1 MTEPFESP
9 RFSRCGILRNGALAK
24 FPKNGYSRNKSKTAL
39 TIVTLLPLFPLE
51 LVLLPGVPLPLHI
64 FEPRYKEMIAECIE
78 QKKPFGVVRA
88 SSDGVADIGCTA
100 EIMSVTKKYD
110 DGRMDI
116 ITRGVERFEVVEVNE
131 DRSFLQAEIS
141 VVEDEPEK
149 PPADMVTQA
158 VRLHA
163 EIAKLAG
170 AEPSGPDERA
180 GNLSFLLAG
189 SLPLDLDFKQSLLS
203 TLSETKRL
211 EAVVGYLEAILP
223 GLRRA
228 AKARWN

>member
-1 MTEPFESP
+1 LS
-9 RFSRCGILRNGALAK
+9 
-24 FPKNGYSRNKSKTAL
+24 
-39 TIVTLLPLFPLE
+39 LLPLFPLE

-64 FEPRYKEMIAECIE
+64 FEPRYKEMIAECLE
-78 QKKPFGVVRA
+78 QKKLFGIVRA
-88 SSDGVADIGCTA
+88 SEEGVAEIGCTA
-100 EIMSVTKKYD
+100 EIVSVTKKYD

-116 ITRGVERFEVVEVNE
+116 LARGVERFEVLEVNE
-131 DRSFLQAEIS
+131 ERSFLQAEIS
-141 VVEDEPEK
+141 LVHDDNEEGSGKPDAPLVE
-149 PPADMVTQA
+149 QA

-170 AEPSGPDERA
+170 ADLSPADESA
-180 GNLSFLLAG
+180 SNLSFLLAG
-189 SLPLDLDFKQSLLS
+189 SLPLDLDFKQNLLS

-211 EAVVGYLEAILP
+211 EAVVGYLQAILP

>member
-1 MTEPFESP
+1 MRS
-9 RFSRCGILRNGALAK
+9 
-24 FPKNGYSRNKSKTAL
+24 
-39 TIVTLLPLFPLE
+39 LLPIFPLE

-64 FEPRYKEMIAECIE
+64 FEPRYKEMIAECLE

-100 EIMSVTKKYD
+100 EIMSVIKKYD

-116 ITRGVERFEVVEVNE
+116 LTRGVERFEVIEVNE
-131 DRSFLQAEIS
+131 DRSFLQAEVA
-141 VVEDEPEK
+141 VVQDEDNEDK
-149 PPADMVTQA
+149 PGKPASEMVAQA

-170 AEPSGPDERA
+170 AEPSGPDEHA
-180 GNLSFLLAG
+180 ANLSFLLAG

-203 TLSETKRL
+203 TLSESKRL
-211 EAVVGYLEAILP
+211 QAVVGYLEAILP

-228 AKARWN
+228 ARARWN

>member
-1 MTEPFESP
+1 MN
-9 RFSRCGILRNGALAK
+9 L
-24 FPKNGYSRNKSKTAL
+24 
-39 TIVTLLPLFPLE
+39 LLPIFPLE

-64 FEPRYKEMIAECIE
+64 FEPRYKEMITECIE
-78 QKKPFGVVRA
+78 QKKPFGVLRA
-88 SSDGVADIGCTA
+88 SSEGVADIGCTA
-100 EIMSVTKKYD
+100 EIVSVTKKYD

-116 ITRGVERFEVVEVNE
+116 LTRGVERFEVIEVNE
-131 DRSFLQAEIS
+131 ARSFLRAEIAL
-141 VVEDEPEK
+141 VLDEDENGAPSKPENE
-149 PPADMVTQA
+149 MVTHA

-170 AEPSGPDERA
+170 TEPDGPDEHA
-180 GNLSFLLAG
+180 TNLSFLLAG
-189 SLPLDLDFKQSLLS
+189 SLPLDLDFKQTLLS
-203 TLSETKRL
+203 TLSEAKRL

>member
-1 MTEPFESP
+1 VNS
-9 RFSRCGILRNGALAK
+9 
-24 FPKNGYSRNKSKTAL
+24 
-39 TIVTLLPLFPLE
+39 LLPIFPLE

-64 FEPRYKEMIAECIE
+64 FEPRYKEMIAECLE

-116 ITRGVERFEVVEVNE
+116 LTRGVDRFEVIQVNE
-131 DRSFLQAEIS
+131 DREFLQAEIS
-141 VVEDEPEK
+141 LVEDEPGK
-149 PPADMVTQA
+149 PAAQIVTQA

-170 AEPSGPDERA
+170 AEPSGPDEHA

-189 SLPLDLDFKQSLLS
+189 SLPLDLDFKQSLLA
-203 TLSETKRL
+203 TLSEAKRL

>member
-1 MTEPFESP
+1 LGS
-9 RFSRCGILRNGALAK
+9 
-24 FPKNGYSRNKSKTAL
+24 
-39 TIVTLLPLFPLE
+39 LLPIFPLD

-64 FEPRYKEMIAECIE
+64 FEPRYREMIAECLE
-78 QKKPFGVVRA
+78 RKKPFGVVRA

-116 ITRGVERFEVVEVNE
+116 LTRGVERFEVIHVNN

-141 VVEDEPEK
+141 VVQDEDEPRK
-149 PPADMVTQA
+149 PRAQLVTQA

-170 AEPSGPDERA
+170 AEPSGPDEHA
-180 GNLSFLLAG
+180 GKLSFLLAG
-189 SLPLDLDFKQSLLS
+189 SLPLDLDFKQNLLS
-203 TLSETKRL
+203 TLSEAKRL
-211 EAVVGYLEAILP
+211 EAVIGYLEAVLP

-228 AKARWN
+228 AKAQWN

>member
-1 MTEPFESP
+1 MP
-9 RFSRCGILRNGALAK
+9 I
-24 FPKNGYSRNKSKTAL
+24 
-39 TIVTLLPLFPLE
+39 FPLD

-64 FEPRYKEMIAECIE
+64 FEPRYKQMITECLE

-88 SSDGVADIGCTA
+88 TNDGIAEVGCTA

-116 ITRGVERFEVVEVNE
+116 VTRGVERFEVIQVNE
-131 DRSFLQAEIS
+131 DRDFLRAEIS
-141 VVEDEPEK
+141 VVEDGREK
-149 PPADMVTQA
+149 PSAEMVTQA

-163 EIAKLAG
+163 EIAKLAD
-170 AEPSGPDERA
+170 ADALRPDEHA

-203 TLSETKRL
+203 TLSEAKRL
-211 EAVVGYLEAILP
+211 EAVIGYLEAVLP

>member
-1 MTEPFESP
+1 VS
-9 RFSRCGILRNGALAK
+9 S
-24 FPKNGYSRNKSKTAL
+24 
-39 TIVTLLPLFPLE
+39 LLPIFPLE

-64 FEPRYKEMIAECIE
+64 FEPRYKEMIAECLE

-88 SSDGVADIGCTA
+88 SSDGVAEIGCTA

-116 ITRGVERFEVVEVNE
+116 LTRGVERFEVIHVND
-131 DRSFLQAEIS
+131 DRAFLQAEITL
-141 VVEDEPEK
+141 VEDEPEK
-149 PPADMVTQA
+149 PEAATVTQA

-170 AEPSGPDERA
+170 TDPSGPDEHA
-180 GNLSFLLAG
+180 GSLSFLLAG
-189 SLPLDLDFKQSLLS
+189 SLPLDLDFKQNLLS
-203 TLSETKRL
+203 TLSEAKRL
-211 EAVVGYLEAILP
+211 DAVVSYLQAILP

-228 AKARWN
+228 SKARWN

>member
-1 MTEPFESP
+1 VS
-9 RFSRCGILRNGALAK
+9 SL
-24 FPKNGYSRNKSKTAL
+24 
-39 TIVTLLPLFPLE
+39 VPLFPLE

-64 FEPRYKEMIAECIE
+64 FEPRYKEMIAECLE
-78 QKKPFGVVRA
+78 QQKPFGVVRA
-88 SSDGVADIGCTA
+88 SPEGVADIGCTA

-116 ITRGVERFEVVEVNE
+116 MARGLERFEVIQVNE
-131 DRSFLQAEIS
+131 DREFLQAEIA
-141 VVEDEPEK
+141 VVEDGPEK
-149 PPADMVTQA
+149 PPTEMVTQA

-163 EIAKLAG
+163 EIVKLAG
-170 AEPSGPDERA
+170 TEPSGPDDHA
-180 GNLSFLLAG
+180 SNLSFLLAG
-189 SLPLDLDFKQSLLS
+189 SLPLDLDFKQNLLS
-203 TLSETKRL
+203 TLSEAKRL

>member
-1 MTEPFESP
+1 VS
-9 RFSRCGILRNGALAK
+9 S
-24 FPKNGYSRNKSKTAL
+24 
-39 TIVTLLPLFPLE
+39 LLPIFPLE

-64 FEPRYKEMIAECIE
+64 FEPRYKEMIAECLE

-116 ITRGVERFEVVEVNE
+116 LTRGVERFEVIQVNE
-131 DRSFLQAEIS
+131 DREFLQAEIS
-141 VVEDEPEK
+141 VVQDEDEPEK
-149 PPADMVTQA
+149 PAAEMVAQA

-170 AEPSGPDERA
+170 AEPSGPDEQA

-189 SLPLDLDFKQSLLS
+189 SLPLDLDFKQNLLS
-203 TLSETKRL
+203 TLSEAKRL

>member
-1 MTEPFESP
+1 MS
-9 RFSRCGILRNGALAK
+9 S
-24 FPKNGYSRNKSKTAL
+24 
-39 TIVTLLPLFPLE
+39 LLPIFPLE

-64 FEPRYKEMIAECIE
+64 FEPRYKEMIAECLE

-88 SSDGVADIGCTA
+88 SSAGVADIGCTA

-116 ITRGVERFEVVEVNE
+116 LTRGVERFEVIHVNE

-141 VVEDEPEK
+141 VVQDEDEAGK
-149 PPADMVTQA
+149 PAAQMVTQA

-170 AEPSGPDERA
+170 AELSGPDQHA
-180 GNLSFLLAG
+180 GNLDRKS
-189 SLPLDLDFKQSLLS
+189 
-203 TLSETKRL
+203 
-211 EAVVGYLEAILP
+211 VV
-223 GLRRA
+223 
-228 AKARWN
+228 

>member
-1 MTEPFESP
+1 VS
-9 RFSRCGILRNGALAK
+9 S
-24 FPKNGYSRNKSKTAL
+24 
-39 TIVTLLPLFPLE
+39 LLPIFPLD

-64 FEPRYKEMIAECIE
+64 FEPRYKEMIAECLE

-88 SSDGVADIGCTA
+88 SSDGLADIGCTA

-116 ITRGVERFEVVEVNE
+116 LTRGVERFEVVEVNE

-149 PPADMVTQA
+149 PTTEMVTQA

-170 AEPSGPDERA
+170 AEPSGPDEHA

-189 SLPLDLDFKQSLLS
+189 SLPLDLDFKQNLLS
-203 TLSETKRL
+203 TLSEAKRL
-211 EAVVGYLEAILP
+211 EAVIGYLEAILP

-228 AKARWN
+228 SKARWN

>member
-1 MTEPFESP
+1 MS
-9 RFSRCGILRNGALAK
+9 S
-24 FPKNGYSRNKSKTAL
+24 
-39 TIVTLLPLFPLE
+39 LLPIFPLE

-64 FEPRYKEMIAECIE
+64 FEPRYKEMIAECLE

-116 ITRGVERFEVVEVNE
+116 LTRGVERFEVIEVNQ
-131 DRSFLQAEIS
+131 DRSFLQAEIA
-141 VVEDEPEK
+141 VVQDEDEPGK
-149 PPADMVTQA
+149 PAAEIVTQA
-158 VRLHA
+158 VSLHA

-170 AEPSGPDERA
+170 AEPSGPDEHA

-189 SLPLDLDFKQSLLS
+189 SLPLDLDFKQNLLA
-203 TLSETKRL
+203 TLSEAKRL

>member
-1 MTEPFESP
+1 MS
-9 RFSRCGILRNGALAK
+9 S
-24 FPKNGYSRNKSKTAL
+24 
-39 TIVTLLPLFPLE
+39 LLPLFPLE

-64 FEPRYKEMIAECIE
+64 FEPRYKEMIAECLE
-78 QKKPFGVVRA
+78 HKKPFGIVRA
-88 SSDGVADIGCTA
+88 SEEGVADVGCTA
-100 EIMSVTKKYD
+100 EIISVTKKYD

-116 ITRGVERFEVVEVNE
+116 MTRGVERFEVLQVNE
-131 DRSFLQAEIS
+131 ERSFLQAEIS
-141 VVEDEPEK
+141 VVRDEDDHGEPDA
-149 PPADMVTQA
+149 PLVQQA

-170 AEPSGPDERA
+170 AELSGPDECA
-180 GNLSFLLAG
+180 ANLSFLLAG
-189 SLPLDLDFKQSLLS
+189 SLPLDLDFKQNLLA

-211 EAVVGYLEAILP
+211 EAVVGYLQAVLP

>member
-1 MTEPFESP
+1 VNS
-9 RFSRCGILRNGALAK
+9 
-24 FPKNGYSRNKSKTAL
+24 
-39 TIVTLLPLFPLE
+39 LLPIFPLD

-64 FEPRYKEMIAECIE
+64 FEPRYKEMIAECLE
-78 QKKPFGVVRA
+78 RKKPFGVVRA
-88 SSDGVADIGCTA
+88 SSGGVADIGCTA

-116 ITRGVERFEVVEVNE
+116 LTRGVERFEVIHVNE
-131 DRSFLQAEIS
+131 DRAFLQAEIS
-141 VVEDEPEK
+141 VVQDEDEPGK
-149 PPADMVTQA
+149 PAAQMVTQA

-170 AEPSGPDERA
+170 TEPSGPDEHA

-189 SLPLDLDFKQSLLS
+189 SLPLDLDFKQNLLS

-211 EAVVGYLEAILP
+211 EAVIGYLEAVLP

-228 AKARWN
+228 AKAQWN

>member
-1 MTEPFESP
+1 
-9 RFSRCGILRNGALAK
+9 
-24 FPKNGYSRNKSKTAL
+24 
-39 TIVTLLPLFPLE
+39 
-51 LVLLPGVPLPLHI
+51 
-64 FEPRYKEMIAECIE
+64 MIAECLE

-100 EIMSVTKKYD
+100 EIMSVTKRYD

-116 ITRGVERFEVVEVNE
+116 LTRGVERFEVIEVNE
-131 DRSFLQAEIS
+131 DRAFLQAEIS
-141 VVEDEPEK
+141 VVQDQDEGGERPGK
-149 PPADMVTQA
+149 ASAGLVAQA

-163 EIAKLAG
+163 EIVKLAG

-189 SLPLDLDFKQSLLS
+189 SLPLDLDFKQSLLA
-203 TLSETKRL
+203 TLSEAKRL

>member
-1 MTEPFESP
+1 LS
-9 RFSRCGILRNGALAK
+9 S
-24 FPKNGYSRNKSKTAL
+24 
-39 TIVTLLPLFPLE
+39 LLPIFPLE

-64 FEPRYKEMIAECIE
+64 FEPRYKEMIAECLE

-116 ITRGVERFEVVEVNE
+116 LTRGVDRFEVIEVNE
-131 DRSFLQAEIS
+131 DRSFLQAEIAM
-141 VVEDEPEK
+141 VHDEDEDEDDDEDGGEHAR
-149 PPADMVTQA
+149 PAAEMVTQA

-170 AEPSGPDERA
+170 AEPSGPDEHA

-189 SLPLDLDFKQSLLS
+189 SLPLDLDFKQSLLA
-203 TLSETKRL
+203 TLSEAKRL

-228 AKARWN
+228 SKARWN

>member
-1 MTEPFESP
+1 VS
-9 RFSRCGILRNGALAK
+9 S
-24 FPKNGYSRNKSKTAL
+24 
-39 TIVTLLPLFPLE
+39 LLPLFPLE

-64 FEPRYKEMIAECIE
+64 FEPRYKEMIAECLE
-78 QKKPFGVVRA
+78 QKKPFGIVRA
-88 SSDGVADIGCTA
+88 SEEGVADVGCTA
-100 EIMSVTKKYD
+100 EIVSVTKKYD

-116 ITRGVERFEVVEVNE
+116 MTRGVERFEVLGVNE
-131 DRSFLQAEIS
+131 ERSFLQAEIS
-141 VVEDEPEK
+141 LVHDEDEDEADK
-149 PPADMVTQA
+149 PAAPLVEQA

-170 AEPSGPDERA
+170 ANISTDDRA
-180 GNLSFLLAG
+180 ANLSFLLAG
-189 SLPLDLDFKQSLLS
+189 SLPLDLDFKQNLLA

-211 EAVVGYLEAILP
+211 EAVVGYLQAVLP

>member
-1 MTEPFESP
+1 MS
-9 RFSRCGILRNGALAK
+9 SL
-24 FPKNGYSRNKSKTAL
+24 
-39 TIVTLLPLFPLE
+39 VPLFPLE

-64 FEPRYKEMIAECIE
+64 FEPRYKEMIAECLE
-78 QKKPFGVVRA
+78 QQKPFGVVRA
-88 SSDGVADIGCTA
+88 SPEGVADIGCTA

-116 ITRGVERFEVVEVNE
+116 MARGLERFEVIQVNE
-131 DRSFLQAEIS
+131 DREFLQAEIA
-141 VVEDEPEK
+141 VVEDGPEK
-149 PPADMVTQA
+149 PPTEMVTQA

-163 EIAKLAG
+163 EIVKLAG
-170 AEPSGPDERA
+170 TEPSGPDDHA
-180 GNLSFLLAG
+180 SNLSFLLAG
-189 SLPLDLDFKQSLLS
+189 SLPLDLDFKQNLLS
-203 TLSETKRL
+203 TLSEAKRL